1 MVEKAVKSFLSIVD
15 NCQGMS
21 VCACS
26 NDAHFLKHLSK
37 EIETRA
43 KFDSLIL
50 ENVRQIGIDDVRL
63 VGEFLSTPPYEF
75 GIKIILIHEADKMTQ
90 EAANA
95 LLKIIEE
102 PPLYSTI
109 VLTTTRYSSLLP
121 TIRSR
126 VISFSFNLSKEDYN
140 ALLEKLIGEEE
151 MKRFAVKLAQDFD
164 IFVHLWQNPDLNS
177 VNLPQ
182 VNELEDFFTDKGR
195 TGEEKLSFYLRLK
208 ELCERF
214 CTSTRSE
221 FVSLYTTLI
230 NHASG
235 SSLSKFIMELTKTA
249 MLFLEQKKHLDP
261 DTYIFLDEILRS
273 RSMNFNNPLTLLN
286 VMIRVRGA
294 VRGEEC
300 WR

>member
-1 MVEKAVKSFLSIVD
+1 MVENVLKSFLSIVD
-15 NCQGMS
+15 NCRGMS

-26 NDAHFLKHLSK
+26 NDAHFLKYLSK
-37 EIETRA
+37 EIEART

-63 VGEFLSTPPYEF
+63 VGEFLCTPPYELETKM
-75 GIKIILIHEADKMTQ
+75 IVIHEADKMTQ

-126 VISFSFNLSKEDYN
+126 VIRFSFNLSKKDYD
-140 ALLEKLIGEEE
+140 ALLGRIIGEEE
-151 MKRFAVKLAQDFD
+151 MKHFAVKLAQDFD
-164 IFVHLWQNPDLNS
+164 IFLHLWHNPDLNS

-182 VNELEDFFTDKGR
+182 TNELEDFFTDESK
-195 TGEEKLSFYLRLK
+195 TGKEKLSLYLWLK
-208 ELCERF
+208 ELCEQF

-221 FVSLYTTLI
+221 FVSLYSTLM
-230 NHASG
+230 NRVSG
-235 SSLSKFIMELTKTA
+235 SSLSKFIVQLTKTA

-261 DTYIFLDEILRS
+261 DTYIFLDEILRTK
-273 RSMNFNNPLTLLN
+273 SMNFNNPLTLLN
-286 VMIRVRGA
+286 VMIRVRG
-294 VRGEEC
+294 VIRGDER
-300 WR
+300 WK